1 MPARKVDL
9 DELRRLHA
17 EGWHRDELA
26 RHFGVDPNVITKT
39 RRSLGLPLD
48 APRRSLEAHA
58 PRKVD
63 REEFAR
69 LDGQEGG
76 WTLQELASHFG
87 VSLATAS
94 RVRREL
100 NLNRE
105 HFLRP
110 EKIARIEAHLEDGWS
125 FAEISRTEGVNVET
139 LRRRYPGRA
148 WSCRERDEHTSNV
161 RYFAEKAAKAPYAIP
176 ANLYE
181 LRRAR
186 TA

>member
-1 MPARKVDL
+1 MPTRKVDL

-17 EGWHRDELA
+17 EGWHRDDLA

-48 APRRSLEAHA
+48 APRRSPKAGA
-58 PRKVD
+58 PKKVD
-63 REEFAR
+63 RDEFAR
-69 LDGQEGG
+69 LDGQE

-105 HFLRP
+105 HFLAP
-110 EKIARIEAHLEDGWS
+110 EKIARIEEALEDGWS
-125 FAEISRTEGVNVET
+125 FAEISRTIGVDVET

-148 WSCRERDEHTSNV
+148 WSHRERDEYTSNL
-161 RYFAEKAAKAPYAIP
+161 RYFADKAAKVPYAVP
-176 ANLYE
+176 ADLYA
-181 LRRAR
+181 LRR

>member
-26 RHFGVDPNVITKT
+26 AHFGVDPSVITKT
-39 RRSLGLPLD
+39 RRALGLALD
-48 APRRSLEAHA
+48 APRRSPKAHA

-69 LDGQEGG
+69 LDGQD

-87 VSLATAS
+87 VSLSTAV

-100 NLNRE
+100 GRSRE
-105 HFLRP
+105 HFLTP
-110 EKIARIEAHLEDGWS
+110 EKVAKIEERLEDGWS
-125 FAEISRTEGVNVET
+125 FAEISRTEGVDVET

-148 WSCRERDEHTSNV
+148 WSQQERDEHLSNV
-161 RYFAEKAAKAPYAIP
+161 RYLCAQGEHAAYAIP
-176 ANLYE
+176 ARLYD
-181 LRRAR
+181 LRKSSFVA
-186 TA
+186 